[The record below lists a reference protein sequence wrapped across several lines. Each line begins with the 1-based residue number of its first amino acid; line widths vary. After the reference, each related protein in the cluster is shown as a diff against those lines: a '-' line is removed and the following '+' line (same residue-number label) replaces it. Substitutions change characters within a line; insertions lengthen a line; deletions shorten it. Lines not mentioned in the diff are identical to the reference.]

1 MEALQDAVG
10 RLAFNACAQGR
21 DRSLN
26 VQELGRLNSRKAPS
40 HFLFLP
46 LPLDPWQSQ
55 GLKSASYEM
64 GRPFNKKLCRKEPFF
79 F

>member
-1 MEALQDAVG
+1 MEAQQDAVG

-21 DRSLN
+21 DRSLCLC
-26 VQELGRLNSRKAPS
+26 VWGGAELGRLNGRKAQP

-46 LPLDPWQSQ
+46 PLLDPWQSQ

-64 GRPFNKKLCRKEPFF
+64 GRPFKNKLCHK
-79 F
+79 